1 MSGDR
6 NKRTWWPWAWRP
18 PAWAVWTALAALAI
32 IGGAAWLVHN
42 DRVLDRKLP
51 KAQLEALPG
60 DGHVTLQWTSNKT
73 ANNGVEWQYEQRYAW
88 RENEYNPPSR
98 WKPMPEDRVVPG
110 LANGSG
116 YVFRVRAVR
125 DGKHG
130 LPSNEAVVTPTA
142 VPGRLDNI
150 ADRLVPAIERGFEN
164 LMQVMDDQE
173 VNPPLP
179 APADPSP
186 SVTDDQW
193 TALLERLTAIATHLK
208 TIADRMPPQA
218 TDGNQGTS
226 PPATVAP
233 SGRSPGDATSTGRGP
248 EPPRQRIARALT
260 LVHFPNA
267 RLVGRVPVGDGVTVS
282 EQAVNPMLDKLAAC
296 AEEGD
301 SVTVRPYGF
310 ASNAPFRN
318 ADGTPMEESDALNL
332 KTANL
337 RARNAGA
344 ALTQGAGGHPHVRI
358 EEPHDWSSLEQME
371 QKRDDESLITYS
383 GDRQNRERL
392 RRVVVLKVLARGRC
406 TFE

>member
-1 MSGDR
+1 MSADR
-6 NKRTWWPWAWRP
+6 EKETWLP
-18 PAWAVWTALAALAI
+18 PAWAVLTALAALAI
-32 IGGAAWLVHN
+32 VGGTVWLV
-42 DRVLDRKLP
+42 LDVRLP
-51 KAQLEALPG
+51 DTDLPTPRLEALPG
-60 DGHVTLQWTSNKT
+60 DRQAKLRWKPDKSAKT
-73 ANNGVEWQYEQRYAW
+73 GIEWQYEQRYAW
-88 RENEYNPPSR
+88 RENEYNPPSI
-98 WKPMPEDRVVPG
+98 WNPVPDNRVVPD
-110 LANGSG
+110 LANGWG

-125 DGKHG
+125 DGKHS
-130 LPSNEAVVTPTA
+130 LPSNEAIVTPTA
-142 VPGRLDNI
+142 VPGRLDSI
-150 ADRLVPAIERGFEN
+150 ADRLVPAIEQGFKN
-164 LMQVMDDQE
+164 LTRVMDNRG
-173 VNPPLP
+173 VNPSLP

-186 SVTDDQW
+186 SVTNEQW

-208 TIADRMPPQA
+208 TIANRLPL
-218 TDGNQGTS
+218 
-226 PPATVAP
+226 
-233 SGRSPGDATSTGRGP
+233 RSDETETARG
-248 EPPRQRIARALT
+248 LT
-260 LVHFPNA
+260 LFHFPNA
-267 RLVGRVPVGDGVTVS
+267 GLDEGAPDDNGVTVS
-282 EQAVNPMLDKLAAC
+282 EQAVNRMLDELAAC

-337 RARNAGA
+337 RARNAGT

-358 EEPHDWSSLEQME
+358 EQAHDWSSLEQME